1 MASCESV
8 SRITTT
14 WLLFM
19 FTSSSL
25 AAASYSNIDGNKV
38 SLSQDPQNVNLSLY
52 YETLSPNCSIFIIK
66 NLESVFNNGLISI
79 INLRLV
85 PWGNAYINNSS
96 IVCKHGPD
104 QCLLNTIEAC
114 AINGYNDVNKY
125 FGLISCIELL
135 AIEGRQMAWQTCF
148 SYLGLPLKP
157 VMDCYNSRN
166 GTKLELQYG
175 RETAHLVPPHT
186 LLPWVVVNNQPIR
199 DDYENYTTYVC
210 KAYKGQ
216 KAPNACKS
224 SLPFA

>member
-1 MASCESV
+1 MKMVV
-8 SRITTT
+8 SFSIC
-14 WLLFM
+14 LDDVVAAQLKL
-19 FTSSSL
+19 SLESSL
-25 AAASYSNIDGNKV
+25 ELQPPGSCSCSHLHLLLLLLIR
-38 SLSQDPQNVNLSLY
+38 
-52 YETLSPNCSIFIIK
+52 TLMATRFHFPRILK
-66 NLESVFNNGLISI
+66 M
-79 INLRLV
+79 LV